1 MVFMVL
7 IYLNS
12 LYNSLIHLMVI
23 QQLNLILKIMNLSYM
38 NIKNK
43 VEYNLKIILMNT
55 LSYIQNIKMML
66 LMHLY
71 LQLKCVE
78 LYLNLLNQM

>member
-71 LQLKCVE
+71 LQLECVE
-78 LYLNLLNQM
+78 LYLNPLNQM